1 MKKILF
7 FLSVLLISTGLTQ
20 LASPKSANAS
30 QFDNLLFG
38 YEIGTGTNLNQIL
51 ALTIGIE
58 GKAGPAGVAGKNGFV
73 GMNGL
78 AGAPGIAGAPGPI
91 GLTGP
96 PGASGAA
103 GPPGASGEAGMP
115 GASGA
120 AGMPG
125 ASGAA
130 GSNGAPGARGANG
143 APGAAVAVI
152 QLAPG
157 ADSRCPQG
165 GTKFIAANADISY
178 ACSGTTTGTGTISIG
193 RGSASVTSC
202 DDAIEVGM
210 LSHFDTVNRRF
221 LLDGIKVSNLS
232 SDCEGQRLDVTLST
246 TAADS
251 SHQDFTCTVL
261 TLPDPAGA
269 DLYIARPEYNL
280 RYGET
285 GLLVPLT
292 CNPNLSTMDLTNLD
306 SIIAFQLS

>member
-120 AGMPG
+120 AG
-125 ASGAA
+125 
-130 GSNGAPGARGANG
+130 SNGAPGARGANG

-165 GTKFIAANADISY
+165 GTKFIAANADISD

>member
-20 LASPKSANAS
+20 LASPKSATAS

-96 PGASGAA
+96 PGASGA
-103 GPPGASGEAGMP
+103 PGVA

-120 AGMPG
+120 AGTPG
-125 ASGAA
+125 TSGAPGSSGAA
-130 GSNGAPGARGANG
+130 GTPGASG

-165 GTKFIAANADISY
+165 GTKFIAANADIGY
-178 ACSGTTTGTGTISIG
+178 ACSGTTTGTGTISSG
-193 RGSASVTSC
+193 SGSASVTSC
-202 DDAIEVGM
+202 DDAIDLGM
-210 LSHFDTVNRRF
+210 LSHFDTANRRF

-232 SDCEGQRLDVTLST
+232 SDCKGQRLDVTLST

>member
-103 GPPGASGEAGMP
+103 GTP

>member
-38 YEIGTGTNLNQIL
+38 YEIGTSTNLNQIL

-96 PGASGAA
+96 PGASG
-103 GPPGASGEAGMP
+103 E
-115 GASGA
+115 

>member
-103 GPPGASGEAGMP
+103 GPPGASGE
-115 GASGA
+115 

>member
-103 GPPGASGEAGMP
+103 GPPGASGE
-115 GASGA
+115 

-261 TLPDPAGA
+261 MLPDPAGA

>member
-96 PGASGAA
+96 AGASGAA
-103 GPPGASGEAGMP
+103 GT
-115 GASGA
+115 
-120 AGMPG
+120 PG

-152 QLAPG
+152 QLASG
-157 ADSRCPQG
+157 ADPRCPQG
-165 GTKFIAANADISY
+165 GTKFIGANADISY

-210 LSHFDTVNRRF
+210 LSHFDTANRRF

-232 SDCEGQRLDVTLST
+232 SDCKGQRLDVTLST

>member
-103 GPPGASGEAGMP
+103 GPPGASG
-115 GASGA
+115 A
-120 AGMPG
+120 AGTPG

>member
-96 PGASGAA
+96 AGASGAA
-103 GPPGASGEAGMP
+103 GTP

>member
-38 YEIGTGTNLNQIL
+38 YEIGTSTNLNQIL

-103 GPPGASGEAGMP
+103 GT
-115 GASGA
+115 
-120 AGMPG
+120 PG

>member
-120 AGMPG
+120 AG
-125 ASGAA
+125 
-130 GSNGAPGARGANG
+130 SNGAPGARGANG

-210 LSHFDTVNRRF
+210 LSHFDTANRRF

-232 SDCEGQRLDVTLST
+232 SDCKGQRLDVTLST

>member
-38 YEIGTGTNLNQIL
+38 YEIGTSTNLNQIL

-103 GPPGASGEAGMP
+103 GPPGASGE
-115 GASGA
+115 

>member
-96 PGASGAA
+96 AGASGAAGTPGASGTAGTPGANGAAGTPGASGAA
-103 GPPGASGEAGMP
+103 GTPGAS
-115 GASGA
+115 
-120 AGMPG
+120 
-125 ASGAA
+125 
-130 GSNGAPGARGANG
+130 
-143 APGAAVAVI
+143 GAAVAVI

-165 GTKFIAANADISY
+165 GTKFIGANADISY
-178 ACSGTTTGTGTISIG
+178 ACSGTTTGTGTISSG
-193 RGSASVTSC
+193 GGTASVTSC
-202 DDAIEVGM
+202 DDAIDLGM
-210 LSHFDTVNRRF
+210 LSHFDTANRRF

-232 SDCEGQRLDVTLST
+232 SDCKGQRLDVTLST

>member
-20 LASPKSANAS
+20 LASPKSATAS

-96 PGASGAA
+96 PGASGA
-103 GPPGASGEAGMP
+103 PGS
-115 GASGA
+115 S
-120 AGMPG
+120 
-125 ASGAA
+125 
-130 GSNGAPGARGANG
+130 GAPGARGANG

-165 GTKFIAANADISY
+165 GTKFIAANADIGY
-178 ACSGTTTGTGTISIG
+178 ACSGTTTGTGTISSG
-193 RGSASVTSC
+193 SGSASVTSC
-202 DDAIEVGM
+202 DDAIDLAM
-210 LSHFDTVNRRF
+210 LSHFDTANRRF

-232 SDCEGQRLDVTLST
+232 SECKGQRFDVTLST

>member
-96 PGASGAA
+96 PGASG
-103 GPPGASGEAGMP
+103 E
-115 GASGA
+115 

>member
-20 LASPKSANAS
+20 LASPKSATAS

-96 PGASGAA
+96 PGASGA
-103 GPPGASGEAGMP
+103 PGVA

-120 AGMPG
+120 AGTPG
-125 ASGAA
+125 AGGVA
-130 GSNGAPGARGANG
+130 GSSGAPGARGANG

-165 GTKFIAANADISY
+165 GTKFIAANADIGY

-210 LSHFDTVNRRF
+210 LSHFDTANRRF

-232 SDCEGQRLDVTLST
+232 SDCKGQRFDVTLST

>member
-103 GPPGASGEAGMP
+103 GT
-115 GASGA
+115 
-120 AGMPG
+120 PG

-157 ADSRCPQG
+157 ADPRCPQG

-232 SDCEGQRLDVTLST
+232 SDCKGQRLDVTLST

>member
-96 PGASGAA
+96 PGASG
-103 GPPGASGEAGMP
+103 E
-115 GASGA
+115 

-232 SDCEGQRLDVTLST
+232 SDCKGQRLDVTLST

>member
-20 LASPKSANAS
+20 LASPKSATAS

-96 PGASGAA
+96 PGASGA
-103 GPPGASGEAGMP
+103 PGVA

-120 AGMPG
+120 AGTPG
-125 ASGAA
+125 ASGVA
-130 GSNGAPGARGANG
+130 GSSGAPGARGANG

-165 GTKFIAANADISY
+165 GTKFIAANADIGY

-210 LSHFDTVNRRF
+210 LSHFDTANRRF

-232 SDCEGQRLDVTLST
+232 SDCKGQRFDITLST

>member
-103 GPPGASGEAGMP
+103 GPPGASGE
-115 GASGA
+115 

-251 SHQDFTCTVL
+251 AHQDFTCTVL

>member
-103 GPPGASGEAGMP
+103 GT
-115 GASGA
+115 
-120 AGMPG
+120 PG

-143 APGAAVAVI
+143 APGAAVAFI

>member
-20 LASPKSANAS
+20 LASPKSATAS

-96 PGASGAA
+96 PGASGA
-103 GPPGASGEAGMP
+103 PGVA

-120 AGMPG
+120 AGTPG
-125 ASGAA
+125 ASGVA
-130 GSNGAPGARGANG
+130 GSSGAPGARGANG

-165 GTKFIAANADISY
+165 GTKFIAANADIGY
-178 ACSGTTTGTGTISIG
+178 ACSGTTTGTGTISSG
-193 RGSASVTSC
+193 SGSASVTSC

-210 LSHFDTVNRRF
+210 LSHFDTANRRF

-232 SDCEGQRLDVTLST
+232 SDCKGQRFDVTLST

>member
-96 PGASGAA
+96 
-103 GPPGASGEAGMP
+103 P

>member
-38 YEIGTGTNLNQIL
+38 YEIGTSTNLNQIL

-120 AGMPG
+120 AG
-125 ASGAA
+125 
-130 GSNGAPGARGANG
+130 SNGAPGARGANG

-178 ACSGTTTGTGTISIG
+178 ACSGTTSGTGTISSG
-193 RGSASVTSC
+193 SGSASVTSC

>member
-20 LASPKSANAS
+20 LASPKSATAS

-96 PGASGAA
+96 PGASGA
-103 GPPGASGEAGMP
+103 PGVA

-120 AGMPG
+120 AGTPG
-125 ASGAA
+125 ASGVA
-130 GSNGAPGARGANG
+130 GSSGAPGARGANG

-165 GTKFIAANADISY
+165 GTKFIAANADIGY

-210 LSHFDTVNRRF
+210 LSHFDTANRRF

-232 SDCEGQRLDVTLST
+232 SDCKGQRFDVTLST

>member
-38 YEIGTGTNLNQIL
+38 YEIGTSTNLNQIL

-96 PGASGAA
+96 
-103 GPPGASGEAGMP
+103 
-115 GASGA
+115 
-120 AGMPG
+120 PG

>member
-38 YEIGTGTNLNQIL
+38 YEIGTSTNLNQIL

-103 GPPGASGEAGMP
+103 GMPGASGE
-115 GASGA
+115 

>member
-20 LASPKSANAS
+20 LASPKSATAS

-78 AGAPGIAGAPGPI
+78 VGAPGIAGAPGPI

-103 GPPGASGEAGMP
+103 GTP

-120 AGMPG
+120 AGTPG
-125 ASGAA
+125 ASGAP
-130 GSNGAPGARGANG
+130 GSSGAPGARGANG

-165 GTKFIAANADISY
+165 GTKFIAANADIGY
-178 ACSGTTTGTGTISIG
+178 ACSGTTTGTGTISSG
-193 RGSASVTSC
+193 SGSASVTSC
-202 DDAIEVGM
+202 DDAIDLGM
-210 LSHFDTVNRRF
+210 LSHFDTANRRF
-221 LLDGIKVSNLS
+221 LLDGIKVSSLS
-232 SDCEGQRLDVTLST
+232 SDCKGQRFDVTLST

>member
-91 GLTGP
+91 GLT
-96 PGASGAA
+96 

>member
-96 PGASGAA
+96 AGASGAA
-103 GPPGASGEAGMP
+103 GPPGASGE
-115 GASGA
+115 